1 MTDQSLTLPLA
12 GPPLRNSLLWIIL
25 AAWFAAIMSLT
36 QAGLFLTFGQAVPF
50 PLAFAAITPP
60 LIYLVAYRALPSLR
74 AWVAALDLSWVI
86 GAQTW
91 RVIGVVFLM
100 MWGLGELP
108 TIFALTAGLGDLAV
122 GIFALTAVLAIER
135 RSAGW
140 QMRARTLIY
149 LGMADFVAAFG
160 TAIFSGNGFP
170 LRLAG
175 EAPPLLMQSL
185 PMAMIP
191 AFGVPLF
198 IILHII
204 AWQKLKA
211 GA

>member
-1 MTDQSLTLPLA
+1 MTDQSLAFSLPGAALRH
-12 GPPLRNSLLWIIL
+12 PLLFIIL
-25 AAWFAAIMSLT
+25 AAWFAAIVALT
-36 QAGLFLTFGQAVPF
+36 HSGIFLTYSQSVPF
-50 PLAFAAITPP
+50 PLAMAAITPP
-60 LIYLVAYRALPSLR
+60 LIYLLAYRGLPSLR
-74 AWVAALDLSWVI
+74 AWVATLDLAWVV

-100 MWGLGELP
+100 LWGLGDLP
-108 TIFALTAGLGDLAV
+108 SVFALTAGLGDLAV
-122 GIFALTAVLAIER
+122 GVFALSVVLAIER

-140 QMRARTLIY
+140 QARTRTLIY
-149 LGMADFVAAFG
+149 VGMADFVAAFG
-160 TAIFSGNGFP
+160 TAILSGDGFP

-175 EAPPLLMQSL
+175 EALPLLMQSL

-204 AWQKLKA
+204 SWQKLRTEH
-211 GA
+211 